1 MNNKMLSLCNFAK
14 LTVNMEAIKMP
25 TLEITVEQIAEVV
38 ERFSDE
44 GVENL
49 ETLLLASEL
58 EKRSREVKK
67 EGYLKLEQISSLQNV

>member
-1 MNNKMLSLCNFAK
+1 
-14 LTVNMEAIKMP
+14 MP
-25 TLEITVEQIAEVV
+25 TLEITVEQIAEAV

-44 GVENL
+44 EVENL
-49 ETLLLASEL
+49 ETILLANEL

>member
-1 MNNKMLSLCNFAK
+1 
-14 LTVNMEAIKMP
+14 KMP
-25 TLEITVEQIAEVV
+25 TLEITVEQIAEAV

-44 GVENL
+44 EVENL
-49 ETLLLASEL
+49 ETILLANEL